1 MHAHSTMAPR
11 ASVAVCLQ
19 PLNFQM
25 EMKESEAITLSV
37 HRLSKQQDTNSVFVI
52 ALMLPSQ
59 MSYTFLKEAIILETL
74 VEKKIR
80 KFQGIFRIV

>member
-19 PLNFQM
+19 PLSFQM

-37 HRLSKQQDTNSVFVI
+37 QTFQATRYKFCII

-59 MSYTFLKEAIILETL
+59 MSYTLLKEAVILETL
-74 VEKKIR
+74 VEKKR
-80 KFQGIFRIV
+80 